1 MKKFIIK
8 ASIIFV
14 FCLLLFR
21 FTVVSLINEY
31 ENKLINLSSSD
42 NIAELKKDILENL
55 EKNNNKEKILYPE
68 DAKIISL
75 FIKKLRSELDIN

>member
-14 FCLLLFR
+14 FSLLLFR

-31 ENKLINLSSSD
+31 ENKLIKLSSSE
-42 NIAELKKDILENL
+42 NIIELKKDILANL

-75 FIKKLRSELDIN
+75 FIKKIRSELDIN

>member
-14 FCLLLFR
+14 FSLLFFR

-31 ENKLINLSSSD
+31 ENKLTKLSSSD
-42 NIAELKKDILENL
+42 NITELKKDILANL

-75 FIKKLRSELDIN
+75 FIKKIRSELDIN

>member
-55 EKNNNKEKILYPE
+55 EKNNNKEKILYLE